1 MEEEKQEMTWCY
13 SLQSNS
19 NWVISTALVV
29 GWSQSANRVA
39 ALHSGIRARFRIGLF
54 LPNETPT
61 KFSTYMLEWVGMIFT
76 SIPKLVDRWNVS
88 SFHFHLPFS
97 LLPSHPLSLIF
108 SLCLRLSL
116 KFIISPQFISRRVNP
131 VKGRD
136 LLWLKHVT
144 NENIPILNPFSKTF
158 AHLLNTFTSDS

>member
-61 KFSTYMLEWVGMIFT
+61 KFSTYMLEWVHMIFT

-97 LLPSHPLSLIF
+97 LLPFHPLSL
-108 SLCLRLSL
+108 SHLLSL
-116 KFIISPQFISRRVNP
+116 SSSFSQIHNFATVYFPSSKSGKRKRFIMIEARE
-131 VKGRD
+131 
-136 LLWLKHVT
+136 LM
-144 NENIPILNPFSKTF
+144 KTF
-158 AHLLNTFTSDS
+158 LSLIHFQKHSLTY